1 MKTFKV
7 HIHISIFIGYEN
19 GYKIG
24 MIFKRVDQLCM
35 FQRSWNNLMALEHFI
50 VEGLLMLIVNSCG
63 VLLNIIRYWFRTLW
77 KFWQSVWYWTMRMK
91 ARKSGYYHGYFFKWN
106 KKSINPFITN
116 EKKSKVCQHRVILPD
131 SRQWSWDYWTTLQ

>member
-1 MKTFKV
+1 MESTKEILIIYGKNRMNATIRCFNRIKTINGIYEMKLINWKIFQI
-7 HIHISIFIGYEN
+7 IHFMNLQQMGWILLNTKINFNIFCTVWRHSKYIYPFS
-19 GYKIG
+19 YG

-77 KFWQSVWYWTMRMK
+77 
-91 ARKSGYYHGYFFKWN
+91 
-106 KKSINPFITN
+106 
-116 EKKSKVCQHRVILPD
+116 
-131 SRQWSWDYWTTLQ
+131 